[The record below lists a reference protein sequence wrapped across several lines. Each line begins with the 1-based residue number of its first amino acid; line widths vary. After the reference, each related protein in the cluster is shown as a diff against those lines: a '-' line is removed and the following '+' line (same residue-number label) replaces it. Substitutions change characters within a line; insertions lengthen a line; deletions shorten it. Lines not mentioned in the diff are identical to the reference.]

1 MNILDANQRS
11 AQPLAGRV
19 AVITG
24 ASRRI
29 GIGSA
34 IARAFAA
41 RGADLFLTYYRAY
54 DAEMPW
60 GSAPEDVTHVADE
73 LQALGA
79 HVAHAEFDLAQ
90 SDVAPKI
97 FDAAE
102 AALGPVHILVNNATV
117 SLMGDIHTLDAAT
130 LDRHYAVN
138 VRGMALLSAE
148 FVRRFAGTGGNRTG
162 GRIINLTSGQG
173 VGPMPDELAYAT
185 TKGAVEAFTA
195 CAAPTAMRRGIT
207 VNAIDPGITDTG
219 WISDEQRTAWA
230 ATAPTGRVGQPED
243 AARIAAFL
251 ASDEAAWIT
260 GQVIHSRGGL

>member
-1 MNILDANQRS
+1 MPESNVR
-11 AQPLAGRV
+11 PLAGRV

-29 GIGSA
+29 GIGAA
-34 IARAFAA
+34 IARALAA
-41 RGADLFLTYYRAY
+41 RGADLFLTYYRPY

-60 GSAPEDVTHVADE
+60 GSAPDDVDYVVGE
-73 LQALGA
+73 LRAAGA
-79 HVAHAEFDLAQ
+79 RVAHGEYDLSQ
-90 SDVAPKI
+90 PDVAPAI

-117 SLMGDIHTLDAAT
+117 SFMGAVDTLTAAD

-148 FVRRFAGTGGNRTG
+148 LVRRFAGHSGGRPS

-173 VGPMPDELAYAT
+173 VGAMPDEIAYVT
-185 TKGAVEAFTA
+185 TKGAVEAFTTS
-195 CAAPTAMRRGIT
+195 AAPTAMRRGIT

-219 WISDEQRTAWA
+219 WISDEQRAAWA
-230 ATAPTGRVGQPED
+230 ASSPAGRVGQPED
-243 AARIAAFL
+243 AARLAAFL